1 MISWREFNPAMA
13 LALVRSPHGDRSSR
27 ALLVIGVLAVLLG
40 VTSISSLT
48 AGAVNLTTGDVFKT
62 LSSALRGGET
72 DQTASLVVFGIRAPR
87 TVLGILVGASLA
99 VSGAVMQSLFRN
111 PLADPGLVGVS
122 SGAALA
128 AMTVIVLGVP
138 APLMALGAT
147 VFDVLPLAAFAGALL
162 TTFTLYRIATR
173 SGRTS
178 TATMLLA
185 GIAIAALAGASTG
198 VLVFIADDQQLR
210 NLTFW
215 NLGSLAGATWP
226 KVAAIVPFVLPA
238 LVSAGLMAHGL
249 NGLLMGEAQ
258 AFQTGIN
265 VQRVKLL
272 AMIMVALAVG
282 ASVAVSGVIGFVGI
296 VVPHI
301 LRLLIGPD
309 NRYLLP
315 ACALTGANLMLV
327 ADIISRTIVAPAEL
341 PIGIVTALLGGP
353 FFLYLLLRQ
362 KGLVDV

>member
-1 MISWREFNPAMA
+1 MIIWRDLNQAMVMSMLRA
-13 LALVRSPHGDRSSR
+13 SDGDRSSR
-27 ALLVIGVLAVLLG
+27 ALIVIGFLLVLLV
-40 VTSISSLT
+40 VTSVLSLT
-48 AGAVNLTTGDVFKT
+48 AGAVGITTSEVFRT
-62 LSSALRGGET
+62 LALELVGGET
-72 DQTASLVVFGIRAPR
+72 DQTSSLVVLGIRAPR

-99 VSGAVMQSLFRN
+99 VGGAVMQSLFRN

-128 AMTVIVLGVP
+128 AVTVIVLGIP
-138 APLMALGAT
+138 APLIALGAT
-147 VFDVLPLAAFAGALL
+147 EFSALPFAAFAGALI
-162 TTFTLYRIATR
+162 TTFSLYIIATR

-185 GIAIAALAGASTG
+185 GIAIAALSGAATG

-210 NLTFW
+210 DLTFW
-215 NLGSLAGATWP
+215 SLGSLAGATWP
-226 KVAAIVPFVLPA
+226 RVSAILPFIIPGFIT
-238 LVSAGLMAHGL
+238 AGLMAHGL
-249 NGLLMGEAQ
+249 NGLLLGEAQ

-272 AMIMVALAVG
+272 AIVMVALAVG

-301 LRLLIGPD
+301 LRLVIGPD

-315 ACALTGANLMLV
+315 ACALTGANLLLA
-327 ADIISRTIVAPAEL
+327 ADIVSRTIVAPAEL
-341 PIGIVTALLGGP
+341 PIGIVTAILGGP